1 MEYSVDPPRNEG
13 SRGVE
18 RSRDSRSREGKRD
31 EEDSREKRE
40 RPKVKGN
47 IREQN
52 DTMIGRAVYR
62 EPLPYS
68 HERLFPVAARPI
80 VCIRSKFYYS

>member
-1 MEYSVDPPRNEG
+1 MKENRE
-13 SRGVE
+13 RGGRE
-18 RSRDSRSREGKRD
+18 RER
-31 EEDSREKRE
+31 REKRNRGE
-40 RPKVKGN
+40 GN

>member
-1 MEYSVDPPRNEG
+1 METLFR
-13 SRGVE
+13 
-18 RSRDSRSREGKRD
+18 GKRD
-31 EEDSREKRE
+31 EGELRE
-40 RPKVKGN
+40 RERERRERERERERRETEEKG
-47 IREQN
+47 IYEQN

>member
-1 MEYSVDPPRNEG
+1 MEQRRSFEERKITK
-13 SRGVE
+13 VE
-18 RSRDSRSREGKRD
+18 KNRKAL
-31 EEDSREKRE
+31 EEKGTEKSHEKKEKR
-40 RPKVKGN
+40 KGHREEN

-68 HERLFPVAARPI
+68 HERLFLVAARPI

>member
-1 MEYSVDPPRNEG
+1 METLA
-13 SRGVE
+13 
-18 RSRDSRSREGKRD
+18 RE
-31 EEDSREKRE
+31 REKVSERE
-40 RPKVKGN
+40 RERANDVGETVVEEKR
-47 IREQN
+47 IRGQN